1 MCKRDVSSL
10 AGEGLF
16 EAKPLELRPKEREG
30 ASHGK
35 KKEER
40 GLEGEACI
48 RRPEAVSLSL

>member
-40 GLEGEACI
+40 GLEG
-48 RRPEAVSLSL
+48 PDLS